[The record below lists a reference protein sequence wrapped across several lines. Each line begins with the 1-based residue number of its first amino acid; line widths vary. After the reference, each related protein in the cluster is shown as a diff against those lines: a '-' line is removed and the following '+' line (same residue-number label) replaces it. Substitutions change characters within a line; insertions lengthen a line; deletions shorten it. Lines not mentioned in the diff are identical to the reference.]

1 MLSSAANQVSVWLRQ
16 KAVKFDS
23 KCADWCTLW
32 EKAYG
37 LALHYELIHPGGLL
51 FVDQCLQ

>member
-51 FVDQCLQ
+51 FVD